1 MSTIKPSDHRPSA
14 RNGVT
19 LIETI
24 LVIMVLSLA
33 SVGGSFLLRGDWLQR
48 RTTTDATSEIVQTLH
63 AARNTAVLNQT
74 NVSVRHLRIGGRERL
89 QVTEAAGPARAGKT
103 WDVDLGSDVTIGGSP
118 IEIQFQPTGTCDRS
132 LQWNL
137 GAATTARV
145 VVVSGIDGRISS
157 R

>member
-1 MSTIKPSDHRPSA
+1 MLPIHPVVQRSSA
-14 RNGVT
+14 SNGVT

-33 SVGGSFLLRGDWLQR
+33 TVGGSFVLRGDWLQR

-63 AARNTAVLNQT
+63 AARNTAVMNQT
-74 NVSVRHLRIGGRERL
+74 NVNVRHLRVSGRERL
-89 QVTEAAGPARAGKT
+89 QVVEAAGPVRAGNT
-103 WDVDLGSDVTIGGSP
+103 WEVDLGSDVTIGGSP
-118 IEIQFQPTGTCDRS
+118 NQIQFQPTGTCDRS

-137 GAATTARV
+137 GAANTGV
-145 VVVSGIDGRISS
+145 VVVNGIDGRISS